1 MEDEYGFSIDS
12 TNVLEL
18 ESDNYVSYTMK
29 INRDTP
35 NNSFVEN
42 LLIEIDSTGTPKA
55 SIVSYNPTPQWINNF
70 QNNLPQSYEGAITLQ
85 PINYNPNSS
94 QTSRMDCIYVLV
106 ETTHHCTGI
115 AHDYSGVFD
124 DCWVCGRPSSSQDT
138 WVTSEVLMVSCTNS
152 GGSGGYY
159 SGETGTDSN
168 SSNYNT
174 NNNGGQ
180 TASNNQDSSSSDST
194 SYTGTG
200 MVVTLPD
207 YVMELAYALDIAQ
220 PGDTSCFSPAFFD
233 WYNNTY
239 AHLKTEQITDILAFL
254 NQHPDNPEAQEFA
267 MAARETLSN
276 QNLTSEQFSNFQN
289 YINAFN
295 GSSTAFAECIAILNI
310 LNTNETVE
318 TKQQQVQDYLQ
329 TNTPLVT
336 NVQLPDYKTEIQR
349 MTSWMRVWGNPEYV
363 PFADYIDSIINDPNF
378 NSFPLGDVIDLYNIT
393 RNQYLYIKGMYFFA
407 VVVPIA
413 EAAYPFIVYAVIDAS
428 LGVALPLLSK
438 IPLAW
443 VTRGEKLEAM
453 LIHTST
459 MGIEGTSPHIRI
471 IESSSIQAEA
481 LFTTLTK
488 DRISISYPSSGVRVA
503 NMGNGNYIT
512 YRNATA
518 SGSGFSATLE
528 YNYVSLFGNNL
539 PKLKF
544 Q

>member
-254 NQHPDNPEAQEFA
+254 NQYPDNPEAQEFA
-267 MAARETLSN
+267 MVAMETLEN
-276 QNLTSEQFSNFQN
+276 NL
-289 YINAFN
+289 
-295 GSSTAFAECIAILNI
+295 
-310 LNTNETVE
+310 
-318 TKQQQVQDYLQ
+318 
-329 TNTPLVT
+329 
-336 NVQLPDYKTEIQR
+336 
-349 MTSWMRVWGNPEYV
+349 
-363 PFADYIDSIINDPNF
+363 IDSIGDIPVVTPPNAADIVNMLECF
-378 NSFPLGDVIDLYNIT
+378 DLNQDATVTIYVEQPLPGSPTTSYLLNPGHIFVSIEQGTNIAVFGYYPEEGVNPLTGDIEDSGI
-393 RNQYLYIKGMYFFA
+393 
-407 VVVPIA
+407 IA
-413 EAAYPFIVYAVIDAS
+413 DNAGHEYDVSISTSISADQLTDIIAYSIDAPETYNLNTYNCSDFGIEIGNISGLELPDADGTWINGGGSNPGVLGEYIRNLPNS
-428 LGVALPLLSK
+428 LDYNTNTTSGVAP
-438 IPLAW
+438 
-443 VTRGEKLEAM
+443 ENN
-453 LIHTST
+453 
-459 MGIEGTSPHIRI
+459 
-471 IESSSIQAEA
+471 
-481 LFTTLTK
+481 K
-488 DRISISYPSSGVRVA
+488 DC
-503 NMGNGNYIT
+503 
-512 YRNATA
+512 
-518 SGSGFSATLE
+518 
-528 YNYVSLFGNNL
+528 
-539 PKLKF
+539 
-544 Q
+544 